1 MGRWTYRYRWLV
13 IVFWVVVLAGVGVLA
28 PRVGSVLTSGFGE
41 QNTEARRAFQ
51 ILEEEGIL
59 NEAVFILVLSHD
71 SLTVQ
76 DPVYEARA
84 QTVLSAVGRYP
95 GVARVDS
102 FFATG
107 NPNLVSPD
115 GRTTF
120 AIAGLDIPLDDV
132 LDEVPKIRDS
142 IPDVELDVWVTGGSA
157 IFSDINE
164 YTSRDLRRAEIITF
178 PVVVLVLLLIFR
190 TVVSVAAPVAIGAMG
205 LGITLAVIYLLG
217 LVTPMSVFAMNTA
230 TLLGVGAAIDY
241 SLLMVSRYREELTD
255 RDVEESVAV
264 TVATAGRAILFS
276 GITTGLGLMGLLIF
290 ELSMLRSIGIGGI
303 VVIAASVVVALTLV
317 PALLSVIGR
326 RIDALP
332 ILPRALLPERPVLE
346 NPGLVGYPTSSASNG
361 PSNCRAAGVGTP
373 VPAGEAGHPV
383 GQRATGGGGVEARVG
398 EGIRGAWG
406 RGTCTDTG
414 GRPVRGRS
422 C

>member
-1 MGRWTYRYRWLV
+1 M
-13 IVFWVVVLAGVGVLA
+13 
-28 PRVGSVLTSGFGE
+28 
-41 QNTEARRAFQ
+41 
-51 ILEEEGIL
+51 
-59 NEAVFILVLSHD
+59 
-71 SLTVQ
+71 
-76 DPVYEARA
+76 
-84 QTVLSAVGRYP
+84 
-95 GVARVDS
+95 
-102 FFATG
+102 
-107 NPNLVSPD
+107 
-115 GRTTF
+115 
-120 AIAGLDIPLDDV
+120 DIPLDDV

-241 SLLMVSRYREELTD
+241 SLLMVSRYREELSD

-276 GITTGLGLMGLLIF
+276 GITTGLGLTGLLIF

-317 PALLSVIGR
+317 PGAAVGDREADR
-326 RIDALP
+326 RAAHP
-332 ILPRALLPERPVLE
+332 SRAPLPERPVLE
-346 NPGLVGYPTSSASNG
+346 NPGVVGYPTSSASNG
-361 PSNCRAAGVGTP
+361 PSNCRAAGV
-373 VPAGEAGHPV
+373 
-383 GQRATGGGGVEARVG
+383 
-398 EGIRGAWG
+398 W
-406 RGTCTDTG
+406 DS
-414 GRPVRGRS
+414 RS
-422 C
+422 CR